1 MNDSK
6 FKIDSKKRKDSRARL
21 LNMSM
26 KVEKG
31 ELKKFEREVANVFT
45 DRIKEPKIG
54 KKARH
59 NQSLDFTL
67 KKPDSR
73 NQYASYT

>member
-6 FKIDSKKRKDSRARL
+6 FKMDSKKVHDSRARL

-31 ELKKFEREVANVFT
+31 ELKKFEREVNNVFT
-45 DRIKEPKIG
+45 DR
-54 KKARH
+54 
-59 NQSLDFTL
+59 
-67 KKPDSR
+67 
-73 NQYASYT
+73 

>member
-1 MNDSK
+1 M
-6 FKIDSKKRKDSRARL
+6 DSKKVHNSRARL

-31 ELKKFEREVANVFT
+31 ELKKFEREVNNVFS
-45 DRIKEPKIG
+45 DRHGPREPKIG

-59 NQSLDFTL
+59 NQSLDFT
-67 KKPDSR
+67 
-73 NQYASYT
+73 